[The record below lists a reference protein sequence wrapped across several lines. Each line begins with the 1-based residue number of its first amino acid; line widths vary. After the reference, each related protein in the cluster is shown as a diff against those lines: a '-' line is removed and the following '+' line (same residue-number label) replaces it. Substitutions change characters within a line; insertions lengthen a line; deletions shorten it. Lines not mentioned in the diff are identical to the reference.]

1 MLKGDFFL
9 ATLLHHGYDTIPQT
23 CKKVRGMQKDKC
35 LQKLM
40 ELTKYADTREA
51 AYIVNQFL
59 DTHKECNCEYTLAEI
74 SQVLKITKERVRQ
87 IEVSVIKKLRH
98 PKKGQFIKEVLSGFR

>member
-1 MLKGDFFL
+1 
-9 ATLLHHGYDTIPQT
+9 
-23 CKKVRGMQKDKC
+23 MQKDKC